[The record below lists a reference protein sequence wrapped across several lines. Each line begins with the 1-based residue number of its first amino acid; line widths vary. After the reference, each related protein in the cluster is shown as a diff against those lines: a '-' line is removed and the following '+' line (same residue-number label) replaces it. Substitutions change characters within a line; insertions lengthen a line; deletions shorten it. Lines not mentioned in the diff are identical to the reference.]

1 MSVSAYS
8 IPAGFTERLAPIAIP
23 GLLLVAACVVIVAI
37 GDLRAGLI
45 GPGGP
50 GGPYDPDAFLP
61 AFLSSRVALP
71 DALLL
76 FWIPFAA
83 AFIAYTV
90 AVVHQVRA
98 GAAPGRSTL
107 WFILAAAILCRVI
120 LQFSPPTL
128 SDDIYRY
135 LWDARMQFQGVNP
148 YVHSPDSEAIAHL
161 RDEYHGGINNK
172 DVPTVYPP
180 LMQAAFMAAAYL
192 WYSPASMKLL
202 FTLCD
207 VGVIILTIL
216 MLGRRNLPRERVLIY
231 AWNPLVLVEIAG
243 SGHNDSLPV
252 VLMLA
257 ALLAVDAL
265 RPVRAV
271 AWLALSMLAKWFT
284 AMLVPSFFLKIR
296 RISPFWLIPVLLL
309 AGYLPYLGAG
319 PDLFSGLLV
328 YGDKWRFNDSLFSI
342 FFYLTDSLNAS
353 KIIAGLLFAA
363 LVAYCAVRVT
373 DPFRSAFVLLGGYLL
388 LTPTV
393 QPWYLVWIIPF
404 LCLYP
409 NPAWILLSGL
419 AALSYHV
426 VTGFVLTGTWEEET
440 WVRYVQY
447 VPFYGLLMA
456 QSLKDGSWRN
466 ALRPAS

>member
-1 MSVSAYS
+1 MSVSAYRFS
-8 IPAGFTERLAPIAIP
+8 AGFPWPVAVP
-23 GLLLVAACVVIVAI
+23 GILLVAACAGIASI
-37 GDLRAGLI
+37 GDLRTGLFD
-45 GPGGP
+45 PG
-50 GGPYDPDAFLP
+50 AFLP
-61 AFLSSRVALP
+61 GFLSTWLAPP

-76 FWIPFAA
+76 FWVPFAA
-83 AFIAYTV
+83 AFIAY
-90 AVVHQVRA
+90 AAAAFHQVRT
-98 GAAPGRSTL
+98 GAPPDRSRL
-107 WFILAAAILCRVI
+107 WFIMAAAILCRVI
-120 LQFSPPTL
+120 LLFSPPTL

-135 LWDARMQFQGVNP
+135 LWDARMQFEGVNP
-148 YVHSPDSEAIAHL
+148 YVYAPDSEEIAHL

-180 LMQAAFMAAAYL
+180 FMQSAFMAAAYL
-192 WYSPASMKLL
+192 WYSPVSMKLL

-207 VGVIILTIL
+207 AGVIVLTVL

-257 ALLAVDAL
+257 ALLAVDGL
-265 RPVRAV
+265 RPVRAA

-284 AMLVPSFFLKIR
+284 VMLVPAFYRKAGSLK
-296 RISPFWLIPVLLL
+296 PFWIIPVLVFVS
-309 AGYLPYLGAG
+309 YLPYLDAG
-319 PDLFSGLLV
+319 TGLFGGLLV
-328 YGDKWRFNDSLFSI
+328 YGDKWRFNDSVFSI
-342 FFYLTDSLNAS
+342 IFFLTDSLNVS
-353 KIIAGLLFAA
+353 KVIVATLFAG
-363 LVAYCAVRVT
+363 LVAYCAIRIT
-373 DPFRSAFVLLGGYLL
+373 DPFRAAFILLGAYLV

-419 AALSYHV
+419 IVLSYHV
-426 VTGFVLTGTWEEET
+426 VIGFVLTGDWHEET

-447 VPFYGLLMA
+447 VPFYGLLIA
-456 QSLKDGSWRN
+456 RSLRNGAWRN
-466 ALRPAS
+466 ALKPAS

>member
-1 MSVSAYS
+1 MSVSAYN

-50 GGPYDPDAFLP
+50 DGPGGPGRPYDPDAFLP
-61 AFLSSRVALP
+61 DFLSSWVALP

-98 GAAPGRSTL
+98 GAAPVRSKL
-107 WFILAAAILCRVI
+107 WFILAAAFLCRFF

-135 LWDARMQFQGVNP
+135 LCDARMQFQGVNP
-148 YVHSPDSEAIAHL
+148 YVYAPESDEIAHL
-161 RDEYHGGINNK
+161 RDQYHEGINNK

-216 MLGRRNLPRERVLIY
+216 MLDRRNWEP
-231 AWNPLVLVEIAG
+231 P
-243 SGHNDSLPV
+243 
-252 VLMLA
+252 
-257 ALLAVDAL
+257 
-265 RPVRAV
+265 
-271 AWLALSMLAKWFT
+271 
-284 AMLVPSFFLKIR
+284 
-296 RISPFWLIPVLLL
+296 IP
-309 AGYLPYLGAG
+309 GA
-319 PDLFSGLLV
+319 
-328 YGDKWRFNDSLFSI
+328 
-342 FFYLTDSLNAS
+342 
-353 KIIAGLLFAA
+353 
-363 LVAYCAVRVT
+363 
-373 DPFRSAFVLLGGYLL
+373 
-388 LTPTV
+388 
-393 QPWYLVWIIPF
+393 
-404 LCLYP
+404 
-409 NPAWILLSGL
+409 
-419 AALSYHV
+419 H
-426 VTGFVLTGTWEEET
+426 
-440 WVRYVQY
+440 
-447 VPFYGLLMA
+447 
-456 QSLKDGSWRN
+456 
-466 ALRPAS
+466 

>member
-1 MSVSAYS
+1 MSVSAYR
-8 IPAGFTERLAPIAIP
+8 IPGRHALVIIP
-23 GLLLVAACVVIVAI
+23 GLLLVAACVGIAVI
-37 GDLRAGLI
+37 GDLRTGLT
-45 GPGGP
+45 GSGGP
-50 GGPYDPDAFLP
+50 FDPDTFLP
-61 AFLSSRVALP
+61 AFLPSWLALP

-76 FWIPFAA
+76 FWIPFAT
-83 AFIAYTV
+83 AFILYTV
-90 AVVHQVRA
+90 AVVHLVRA
-98 GAAPGRSTL
+98 DAPPGRNTL
-107 WFILAAAILCRVI
+107 WFILAAAIFCRVV

-135 LWDARMQFQGVNP
+135 LWDARMQFQGINP
-148 YVHSPDSEAIAHL
+148 YSYAPDNDEIAHL
-161 RDEYHGGINNK
+161 RDEYHEGINNK

-180 LMQAAFMAAAYL
+180 MMQAAFMGAAYL
-192 WYSPASMKLL
+192 WYRPASMKLL

-216 MLGRRNLPRERVLIY
+216 MLRRRNLPRERVLIY

-252 VLMLA
+252 FLMLA
-257 ALLAVDAL
+257 ALLALDGL
-265 RPVRAV
+265 RPAQAV
-271 AWLALSMLAKWFT
+271 VWLALSMLAKWFT
-284 AMLVPSFFLKIR
+284 AMLVPIFYKKIR
-296 RISPFWLIPVLLL
+296 RVWPFWLLPFLLL

-328 YGDKWRFNDSLFSI
+328 YGDKWRFNDSLFSV

-353 KIIAGLLFAA
+353 KIIAALLFAA
-363 LVAYCAVRVT
+363 LVAYCASIT
-373 DPFRSAFVLLGGYLL
+373 DPFRSAFVLLGGFLV

-426 VTGFVLTGTWEEET
+426 VIGFVLTGNWQEET

-447 VPFYGLLMA
+447 VPFYGLLIA
-456 QSLKDGSWRN
+456 RSVRDGSWRN
-466 ALRPAS
+466 VVKPAS

>member
-1 MSVSAYS
+1 MSVSAYRFH
-8 IPAGFTERLAPIAIP
+8 ARLPVRIAIP
-23 GLLLVAACVVIVAI
+23 GILLVAACVCLAAI
-37 GDLRAGLI
+37 GDLRTGLFDPNAYL
-45 GPGGP
+45 PGF
-50 GGPYDPDAFLP
+50 A
-61 AFLSSRVALP
+61 ATRVTLP

-83 AFIAYTV
+83 AFVVYTI

-98 GAAPGRSTL
+98 DAPPDRSPL
-107 WFILAAAILCRVI
+107 WFILAAAILCRVV
-120 LQFSPPTL
+120 LLFSPPTL
-128 SDDIYRY
+128 SDDINRY

-148 YVHSPDSEAIAHL
+148 YVYAPESEDVAHL
-161 RDEYHGGINNK
+161 RDGFHGGINNK

-180 LMQAAFMAAAYL
+180 LMQTAFMVAAYL
-192 WYSPASMKLL
+192 WYSPTSMKLF

-207 VGVIILTIL
+207 VGVIVLMILV
-216 MLGRRNLPRERVLIY
+216 LGRRNRPPERVLIY
-231 AWNPLVLVEIAG
+231 AWNPLVLVEISG

-257 ALLAVDAL
+257 ALLAVDG
-265 RPVRAV
+265 RRSYRAV

-284 AMLVPSFFLKIR
+284 VMLVPAFYRKFRSLK
-296 RISPFWLIPVLLL
+296 PFWILPALIFVS
-309 AGYLPYLGAG
+309 YLPYLDAG
-319 PDLFSGLLV
+319 PGLFGGLLV
-328 YGDKWRFNDSLFSI
+328 YGDKWRFNDSIFSI
-342 FFYLTDSLNAS
+342 FFYLTDSLNVS
-353 KIIAGLLFAA
+353 KIIVATLFAG
-363 LVAYCAVRVT
+363 LVAYCAARIP
-373 DPFRSAFVLLGGYLL
+373 DPFRSAFILLGAYLA

-426 VTGFVLTGTWEEET
+426 VIGFVLSGTWHEET

-447 VPFYGLLMA
+447 VPFYGLLIA
-456 QSLKDGSWRN
+456 QFLRNGSWRN
-466 ALRPAS
+466 ALKPVS